1 MISFLLFSSIVIYNV
16 SNIKMPETKKI
27 DEVSKD
33 IKDIITILE
42 NMGKANDCII
52 TLKKENEELKKKYND
67 LLKKYNA
74 TWI

>member
-1 MISFLLFSSIVIYNV
+1 
-16 SNIKMPETKKI
+16 MPETKKI

-33 IKDIITILE
+33 VKDIITSLH
-42 NMGKANDCII
+42 NMEKANALILD
-52 TLKKENEELKKKYND
+52 LKKENEELKKKYNE

>member
-1 MISFLLFSSIVIYNV
+1 
-16 SNIKMPETKKI
+16 MPEGKKI

-33 IKDIITILE
+33 IKDIIDILN
-42 NMGKANDCII
+42 NMEKANECII
-52 TLKKENEELKKKYND
+52 TLKKENEQLKNKYNE

>member
-1 MISFLLFSSIVIYNV
+1 
-16 SNIKMPETKKI
+16 MPETKKI

-33 IKDIITILE
+33 IKDILDILN
-42 NMGKANDCII
+42 NMEKANDCII

>member
-1 MISFLLFSSIVIYNV
+1 
-16 SNIKMPETKKI
+16 MPEGKKI

-33 IKDIITILE
+33 IKDIIQILH
-42 NMGKANDCII
+42 NMEKANECILK
-52 TLKKENEELKKKYND
+52 LKKENEQLKNNYNE

>member
-1 MISFLLFSSIVIYNV
+1 
-16 SNIKMPETKKI
+16 MPETKKI

-33 IKDIITILE
+33 IKDIIDILN
-42 NMGKANDCII
+42 NMEKANDCII
-52 TLKKENEELKKKYND
+52 TLKKENEELKKKYNE

>member
-1 MISFLLFSSIVIYNV
+1 
-16 SNIKMPETKKI
+16 MPETKKI

-33 IKDIITILE
+33 IKDILDILH
-42 NMGKANDCII
+42 NMEKANDCII